1 MSGVNVVS
9 IIKEILDK
17 ERCVPKESLATL
29 LLKRGVAES
38 TVRKKLGEYIQRAG
52 LQVRWVGS
60 QEWICLPGE
69 APDKGVEL
77 GVSSGVSHGVSGGV
91 SSGVSSGVK
100 LGVSS
105 GSIGELVEK
114 VRSRVVESLSR
125 PGSAG
130 APAIRLLTEMVREV
144 EMSIPCSV
152 ERIWSKG
159 MRVYLSL
166 LCISEDGS
174 ISPMTVDIDAP
185 DLADIIRI
193 VLEIIIKS
201 VEKKEEIKLT

>member
-91 SSGVSSGVK
+91 SSGVK

-130 APAIRLLTEMVREV
+130 APATRLLTEMVREV

-152 ERIWSKG
+152 ERLWAEG

-185 DLADIIRI
+185 DLADMIRKVQEMI
-193 VLEIIIKS
+193 KKS

>member
-1 MSGVNVVS
+1 VSGVNVVS

-91 SSGVSSGVK
+91 SSGVK

-105 GSIGELVEK
+105 SSIGELVEK

-185 DLADIIRI
+185 DLADMIRKVQEMI
-193 VLEIIIKS
+193 KKS